1 MVFVFIGCNLP
12 EKFLSFPKKHLSLSP
27 QQTDIHRDIVEKA
40 RTGNSKA
47 QRELYTLYCRAM
59 YNICC
64 RMMNNNAEAED
75 MLQEVFIEVFSSL
88 ENFRFDS
95 TIGAWLK
102 RITINKCINELRR
115 RKVELDYG
123 DVLPNDVAD
132 EDEEDGVDVALSVDR
147 IKHAIGLLP
156 DGYRVVFSLYMLEGY
171 DHEEIS
177 KILNISESTSKTQL
191 LRGKKKIIEIL
202 KAGEIQTPGKN

>member
-1 MVFVFIGCNLP
+1 M
-12 EKFLSFPKKHLSLSP
+12 SP
-27 QQTDIHRDIVEKA
+27 LQIDIHRDIIEKA

-47 QRELYTLYCRAM
+47 QRELYSLYCRAM

-64 RMMNNNAEAED
+64 RMMNNTTEAED
-75 MLQEVFIEVFSSL
+75 MLQEVFIEAFTRL
-88 ENFRFDS
+88 DTFRFDS

-102 RITINKCINELRR
+102 RITINKCINELRK
-115 RKVELDYG
+115 RKVALDYG
-123 DVLPNDVAD
+123 EVLSNDVAEEYND
-132 EDEEDGVDVALSVDR
+132 EDGADVALSVDR
-147 IKHAIGLLP
+147 IRHAIGLLP

-202 KAGEIQTPGKN
+202 KAGEIQTSGKN

>member
-1 MVFVFIGCNLP
+1 M
-12 EKFLSFPKKHLSLSP
+12 SP
-27 QQTDIHRDIVEKA
+27 LQLDIHRDIIEKA

-64 RMMNNNAEAED
+64 RMMNNSTEAED
-75 MLQEVFIEVFSSL
+75 MLQEVFIEAFTRL
-88 ENFRFDS
+88 DTFRFDS

-102 RITINKCINELRR
+102 RITINKCINELRK
-115 RKVELDYG
+115 RKVALDYG
-123 DVLPNDVAD
+123 DVLPNDVAEEYSD
-132 EDEEDGVDVALSVDR
+132 EDGADVALSVDR
-147 IKHAIGLLP
+147 IRHAIGLLP